1 MTPRGAKEI
10 GLVHAVVAA
19 ANLDAAIDRYVSEAL
34 SAAPTAVA
42 RAKALIPRVL
52 GRPTMEVM
60 VMTTEAIAAQRV
72 SAEGQ
77 DGLKAF
83 LAKGKPAW
91 TDEGA

>member
-1 MTPRGAKEI
+1 MPRGPRRSASSTPSYPAE
-10 GLVHAVVAA
+10 
-19 ANLDAAIDRYVSEAL
+19 NLDPTIDRYVSEAL
-34 SAAPTAVA
+34 SAAPSAVA

-52 GRPTMEVM
+52 GRPTLEVM

-83 LAKGKPAW
+83 LAKGKPGW
-91 TDEGA
+91 VE